1 MIGDHE
7 LSNCVNIDNNN
18 LTNDLTNNLT
28 NNIANNLTNNIKILI
43 PAKIK
48 LRGEEIG
55 GAFRSI
61 IYDKLKKIHDKKDNN
76 FGYVKSI
83 DPNIEIDEGVLVKDS
98 LLSEISFDVKAYA
111 EVINLLLGEVTAI
124 TEINIINN
132 SHAVE
137 AKYYGMTV
145 HIWNFDKDIK
155 IEGKIFY
162 MPSGKLKIGST
173 ADVEVIKKTTT
184 NSRLVIDGK
193 LLYIYII

>member
-1 MIGDHE
+1 M
-7 LSNCVNIDNNN
+7 S
-18 LTNDLTNNLT
+18 
-28 NNIANNLTNNIKILI
+28 IKILI

-61 IYDKLKKIHDKKDNN
+61 IYDKLKKKDNN
-76 FGYVKSI
+76 FRYVKSI

-98 LLSEISFDVKAYA
+98 LLSETSFDVKAYA
-111 EVINLLLGEVTAI
+111 EVINPLLGEVIIATI

-132 SHAVE
+132 SYAVE

-155 IEGKIFY
+155 IEEKI
-162 MPSGKLKIGST
+162 KNRINST
-173 ADVEVIKKTTT
+173 CRS
-184 NSRLVIDGK
+184 N
-193 LLYIYII
+193 

>member
-1 MIGDHE
+1 M
-7 LSNCVNIDNNN
+7 
-18 LTNDLTNNLT
+18 
-28 NNIANNLTNNIKILI
+28 IANNILKNSMSIKILI

-83 DPNIEIDEGVLVKDS
+83 DPNIEIDEGVLLKDS

-111 EVINLLLGEVTAI
+111 EVINPLLGEVII
-124 TEINIINN
+124 TTITDRHDN
-132 SHAVE
+132 
-137 AKYYGMTV
+137 YGMTV

-155 IEGKIFY
+155 IEGKNFY

-173 ADVEVIKKTTT
+173 AHVEVIKKTTT
-184 NSRLVIDGK
+184 NNFFKNL
-193 LLYIYII
+193 

>member
-1 MIGDHE
+1 M
-7 LSNCVNIDNNN
+7 S
-18 LTNDLTNNLT
+18 
-28 NNIANNLTNNIKILI
+28 IKILI

-55 GAFRSI
+55 GGFRSM
-61 IYDKLKKIHDKKDNN
+61 IYEKLKQIHDKKDNN

-83 DPNIEIDEGVLVKDS
+83 DPNIEIDEGILVKDS
-98 LLSEISFDVKAYA
+98 ILSEISFDVKAYA
-111 EVINLLLGEVTAI
+111 EVINPLLGEVIITTTI

-132 SHAVE
+132 SYAVG

-162 MPSGKLKIGST
+162 MPSVKLKIGST
-173 ADVEVIKKTTT
+173 AHVEKIKKTTT

-193 LLYIYII
+193 LLYI

>member
-1 MIGDHE
+1 M
-7 LSNCVNIDNNN
+7 S
-18 LTNDLTNNLT
+18 
-28 NNIANNLTNNIKILI
+28 IKILI

-55 GAFRSI
+55 VAFRSI
-61 IYDKLKKIHDKKDNN
+61 IYDKLKKNHDKKDNN

-83 DPNIEIDEGVLVKDS
+83 DANIEIDEDS

-111 EVINLLLGEVTAI
+111 EVINPLLGEVIITTN

-132 SHAVE
+132 SFAVE

-155 IEGKIFY
+155 IEGKNFY
-162 MPSGKLKIGST
+162 MPSGKLKVGST
-173 ADVEVIKKTTT
+173 AHVEVIKKTTT
-184 NSRLVIDGK
+184 NNNIFKKSVI
-193 LLYIYII
+193 I

>member
-1 MIGDHE
+1 MI
-7 LSNCVNIDNNN
+7 
-18 LTNDLTNNLT
+18 
-28 NNIANNLTNNIKILI
+28 ANNIKILI

-83 DPNIEIDEGVLVKDS
+83 DPNIEIDEGISVKDS
-98 LLSEISFDVKAYA
+98 LLSEISFNVKVYA
-111 EVINLLLGEVTAI
+111 EIINPVLGEVIITTI

-132 SHAVE
+132 SYAVE

-155 IEGKIFY
+155 IEGKKFY
-162 MPSGKLKIGST
+162 IPSGKLKIGST
-173 ADVEVIKKTTT
+173 AHLEVFKKTTT
-184 NSRLVIDGK
+184 NSRSVIVGK
-193 LLYIYII
+193 VLYI

>member
-1 MIGDHE
+1 M
-7 LSNCVNIDNNN
+7 
-18 LTNDLTNNLT
+18 
-28 NNIANNLTNNIKILI
+28 IANNIFKKSMSIKILI
-43 PAKIK
+43 TAKIK

-83 DPNIEIDEGVLVKDS
+83 DPNTEIDEGVLVKDS
-98 LLSEISFDVKAYA
+98 LLSKISFDVKAYA
-111 EVINLLLGEVTAI
+111 EVINPLLGEVINTTI

-132 SHAVE
+132 SYAVE
-137 AKYYGMTV
+137 AKYYRMTV

-155 IEGKIFY
+155 IEGKNFY

-173 ADVEVIKKTTT
+173 AHVEVIKK
-184 NSRLVIDGK
+184 K
-193 LLYIYII
+193 LLIIFKNLCKYLEQIIIRGLVGIRR

>member
-1 MIGDHE
+1 M
-7 LSNCVNIDNNN
+7 S
-18 LTNDLTNNLT
+18 
-28 NNIANNLTNNIKILI
+28 IKILI

-61 IYDKLKKIHDKKDNN
+61 IYNKLEKIHDKKDNN

-98 LLSEISFDVKAYA
+98 LLSEISFDVRAYA
-111 EVINLLLGEVTAI
+111 EVINPLLGEVII
-124 TEINIINN
+124 TTIT
-132 SHAVE
+132 

-155 IEGKIFY
+155 IEGKNFY
-162 MPSGKLKIGST
+162 MPSGKLKVGST
-173 ADVEVIKKTTT
+173 AHVEVTKKAT
-184 NSRLVIDGK
+184 NNIFK
-193 LLYIYII
+193 IYNNLTNDC

>member
-1 MIGDHE
+1 M
-7 LSNCVNIDNNN
+7 
-18 LTNDLTNNLT
+18 
-28 NNIANNLTNNIKILI
+28 IANNIFKKSMSIKILI

-55 GAFRSI
+55 GAFRCI
-61 IYDKLKKIHDKKDNN
+61 IYDKLKKIHDKKDSN

-111 EVINLLLGEVTAI
+111 EVINPLLGEVIITTI

-132 SHAVE
+132 SYAVE

-145 HIWNFDKDIK
+145 QIWNFDKDIK
-155 IEGKIFY
+155 IALSNDDDKRVLSNDKI
-162 MPSGKLKIGST
+162 
-173 ADVEVIKKTTT
+173 TTYPYGYT
-184 NSRLVIDGK
+184 L
-193 LLYIYII
+193 

>member
-1 MIGDHE
+1 MIM
-7 LSNCVNIDNNN
+7 
-18 LTNDLTNNLT
+18 
-28 NNIANNLTNNIKILI
+28 IANNIFLKSMSIKILI

-61 IYDKLKKIHDKKDNN
+61 IYDKLKKIHDKKDRN

-83 DPNIEIDEGVLVKDS
+83 DPNIEIDEGVLVKHT

-111 EVINLLLGEVTAI
+111 EVINPLLGEVIITTI
-124 TEINIINN
+124 TEINIVNN
-132 SHAVE
+132 SYAVE
-137 AKYYGMTV
+137 AKYYGMAA

-155 IEGKIFY
+155 IEGKNFY

-173 ADVEVIKKTTT
+173 AHVEVIKKSTT
-184 NSRLVIDGK
+184 NNIKKNLCKYLEQNNNQRIGGNT
-193 LLYIYII
+193 

>member
-1 MIGDHE
+1 M
-7 LSNCVNIDNNN
+7 S
-18 LTNDLTNNLT
+18 
-28 NNIANNLTNNIKILI
+28 IKILV
-43 PAKIK
+43 PAKFK

-98 LLSEISFDVKAYA
+98 FDVRAYA
-111 EVINLLLGEVTAI
+111 EVINLFLVEVIITTF

-132 SHAVE
+132 SYAIE

-145 HIWNFDKDIK
+145 HIWNFDKDIN
-155 IEGKIFY
+155 IEGKNFY
-162 MPSGKLKIGST
+162 MPSGKLKVGST
-173 ADVEVIKKTTT
+173 AHVEVTKKTT
-184 NSRLVIDGK
+184 DC
-193 LLYIYII
+193 

>member
-1 MIGDHE
+1 M
-7 LSNCVNIDNNN
+7 S
-18 LTNDLTNNLT
+18 
-28 NNIANNLTNNIKILI
+28 IKILI

-55 GAFRSI
+55 GAFRNI

-83 DPNIEIDEGVLVKDS
+83 DPTIEIDEGVLVKDS
-98 LLSEISFDVKAYA
+98 LLSEISFDVRAYA
-111 EVINLLLGEVTAI
+111 EVINPHLSKVIITTI

-132 SHAVE
+132 SYAVE

-155 IEGKIFY
+155 IENFY

-173 ADVEVIKKTTT
+173 AHVEVIKKTTT
-184 NSRLVIDGK
+184 NNIFKNLQ
-193 LLYIYII
+193 

>member
-1 MIGDHE
+1 MMLIIF
-7 LSNCVNIDNNN
+7 LKSMS
-18 LTNDLTNNLT
+18 
-28 NNIANNLTNNIKILI
+28 IKIMI

-76 FGYVKSI
+76 FGYIKSI

-98 LLSEISFDVKAYA
+98 LLSEISFDVRAYA
-111 EVINLLLGEVTAI
+111 EVINPLSGEVIITTI

-132 SHAVE
+132 SYAIE

-145 HIWNFDKDIK
+145 HIWNFVKDIK
-155 IEGKIFY
+155 IEGKNFY

-173 ADVEVIKKTTT
+173 AHVEVTKKTTT
-184 NSRLVIDGK
+184 NNIF
-193 LLYIYII
+193 